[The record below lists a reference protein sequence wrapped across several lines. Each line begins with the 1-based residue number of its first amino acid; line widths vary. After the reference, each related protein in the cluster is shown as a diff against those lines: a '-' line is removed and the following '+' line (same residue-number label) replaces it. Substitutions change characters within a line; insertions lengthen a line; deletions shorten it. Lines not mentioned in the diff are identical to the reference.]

1 MDFKEQ
7 LWQTFKEKIKADWD
21 KEYYLIAPSLEELK
35 GAKTNIARAISSDI
49 RRVTNAGISMDTIN
63 RYLTNDGF
71 AGEVKTNTLDIFA
84 AYVGFLDWDDF
95 QKSHSPAAAELSTPE
110 SGPLGKA
117 SSWPAVLFTNFRMKK
132 PASQLM
138 LLLAL
143 LVAALLISTVQ
154 DAGFLLRQAQ
164 IILFIGTLV
173 ATTML
178 VAREL
183 NN

>member
-95 QKSHSPAAAELSTPE
+95 QKSHSPAALSTPE

-117 SSWPAVLFTNFRMKK
+117 SSWPVLFTNFKMKK
-132 PASQLM
+132 PASQLI

-154 DAGFLLRQAQ
+154 DTGFLLRQAQ
-164 IILFIGTLV
+164 IILFVGTLV
-173 ATTML
+173 ATTVL
-178 VAREL
+178 VAKEL

>member
-110 SGPLGKA
+110 SGSLA
-117 SSWPAVLFTNFRMKK
+117 RVSSWPFLFTNFRIKK
-132 PASQLM
+132 PASQLI
-138 LLLAL
+138 LLLVL

-178 VAREL
+178 VAKEL